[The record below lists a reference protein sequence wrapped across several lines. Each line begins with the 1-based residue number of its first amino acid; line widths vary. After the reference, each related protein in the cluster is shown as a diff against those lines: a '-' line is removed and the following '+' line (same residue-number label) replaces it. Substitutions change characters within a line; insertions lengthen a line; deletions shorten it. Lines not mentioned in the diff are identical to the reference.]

1 MGSFFSSSVARSTD
15 YTFNAAS
22 DGSAQVGKGSQRS
35 VQGLGNSASGIGTAA
50 TGSGQVICSPLMGI
64 SGAIQPDVKYGSD
77 TYARRVYWMAEKG
90 ELSNPEDLENCLI
103 LPGWYQTIDDKLTK
117 NNYHVDEFKK
127 RVQLVVSLGDK
138 DLFFETFFKGKFD
151 LDAIENEIHE
161 LDEDLHIE
169 GGDIADVINQEAR
182 RLEALRVRAANGDGE
197 LPISIFFSQGN
208 ENFNNFIGRGFA
220 RLGGFEEG
228 WVIHAGLD
236 VGGLRV
242 EWGVGPYSP
251 SLVFPRSS
259 TRAILAKII
268 VEKQSL
274 FQRFVEGIRHPI
286 STLIEWYYRLRE
298 FFLHI
303 LGHANQT
310 SLYKIAEVC
319 TSYNRSKFWGPVD
332 CNCEKFVID
341 VLKTLNLKFAPE
353 GEMKA
358 FIDRINQGD
367 YDLSIS
373 DPDGLQTVFNS
384 VLELDGFAEDH
395 WNHLPAWSKYLLCT
409 YNSICSERA
418 QNHARVHGRDAA
430 TTESPWIRPAS
441 NRREVDQVWRSRVQ
455 EVIRLIKP

>member
-1 MGSFFSSSVARSTD
+1 
-15 YTFNAAS
+15 
-22 DGSAQVGKGSQRS
+22 
-35 VQGLGNSASGIGTAA
+35 
-50 TGSGQVICSPLMGI
+50 
-64 SGAIQPDVKYGSD
+64 
-77 TYARRVYWMAEKG
+77 MAEKG
-90 ELSNPEDLENCLI
+90 ELSNPEDLENCLN

-117 NNYHVDEFKK
+117 NNYHVDEFKR

-138 DLFFETFFKGKFD
+138 DLFFETFFK
-151 LDAIENEIHE
+151 
-161 LDEDLHIE
+161 
-169 GGDIADVINQEAR
+169 
-182 RLEALRVRAANGDGE
+182 
-197 LPISIFFSQGN
+197 GN

-242 EWGVGPYSP
+242 EWGVGPCSP

-332 CNCEKFVID
+332 CNCQKFVID
-341 VLKTLNLKFAPE
+341 VLKTLNLKFSPE

-395 WNHLPAWSKYLLCT
+395 WNHLPPRSKYLLCT

-418 QNHARVHGRDAA
+418 QNHTRVHGRDAA
-430 TTESPWIRPAS
+430 TTESPWIRSAS

-455 EVIRLIKP
+455 EVIRVIKN